1 MALDAAPFLV
11 SAVLIRLGVRARPP
25 AAHTETINANG
36 SQRWLHGTVTVL
48 RDRRLRLLLGLSW
61 LLGLLVI
68 PEGLAAPYAHAL
80 GGGPARWVCCWL
92 PALPASCWAH

>member
-1 MALDAAPFLV
+1 
-11 SAVLIRLGVRARPP
+11 VLIRLGVRARPP